1 MAIARL
7 GAFFCAR
14 LESPIGFDELFRAAV
29 TYTHAMQTRILRV
42 DPQTPDPEAIDEAAR
57 LLRCGQLVAFPTETV
72 YGLGANAL
80 DASAVAAIYT
90 AKGRPAHNP
99 LIVHVADISGAREM
113 AAHWSSQAD
122 MMARHFWP
130 GPLTIV
136 VVRAPGKLP
145 DIVTAGSP
153 TVALR
158 VPDCSI
164 ALALIRAA
172 DIPVAAPSA
181 NKSNLTSPTRAEHV
195 FKHLQGRI
203 PLILDGGP
211 ATGGIE
217 STVLDLSGVQP
228 IILRPG
234 LISREQ
240 IEAVVG
246 PVIMPNHKL
255 PASPPPDS
263 SRPLPSPGLMPRHYA
278 PRAPLTMLPHDCA
291 VTQIVEFVKAHTN
304 HRIGWLRMKDDAEPA
319 HPPVSAQV
327 IIVEMPNAPQAY
339 AAEIYEALHALDQ
352 ADIDQIFVDAPPGDD
367 PHWHAVCDRLQR
379 AAH

>member
-1 MAIARL
+1 
-7 GAFFCAR
+7 
-14 LESPIGFDELFRAAV
+14 
-29 TYTHAMQTRILRV
+29 MQTRILRV
-42 DPQTPDPEAIDEAAR
+42 DPQNPDPEAIDEAAR
-57 LLRCGQLVAFPTETV
+57 LLRSGQLVAFPTETV

-90 AKGRPAHNP
+90 AKGRPSHNP
-99 LIVHVADISGAREM
+99 LIVHVPDISEARQL
-113 AAHWSSQAD
+113 ATHWSSQAD
-122 MMARHFWP
+122 MAARHFWP

-153 TVALR
+153 TVGLR
-158 VPDCSI
+158 VPDSPI

-195 FKHLQGRI
+195 MQHLQGRI

-211 ATGGIE
+211 AKGGIE

-246 PVIMPNHKL
+246 PVIMPRHMAHGANDNSL
-255 PASPPPDS
+255 DPSQ
-263 SRPLPSPGLMPRHYA
+263 PLSSPGLMRRHYA
-278 PRAPLTMLPHDCA
+278 PHAPLTMLPSGQSLTTILDF
-291 VTQIVEFVKAHTN
+291 TKKNPT
-304 HRIGWLRMKDDAEPA
+304 HRVGWLRLNNDETPQPPPA
-319 HPPVSAQV
+319 PEQ
-327 IIVEMPNAPQAY
+327 IILVEMPDTPRAY
-339 AAEIYEALHALDQ
+339 AAKIYEALHTMDQ
-352 ADIDQIFVDAPPGDD
+352 ANLDQIFVDAPPSDD
-367 PHWHAVCDRLQR
+367 PDWHAVCDRLLR

>member
-1 MAIARL
+1 
-7 GAFFCAR
+7 
-14 LESPIGFDELFRAAV
+14 
-29 TYTHAMQTRILRV
+29 MQTRILRV
-42 DPQTPDPEAIDEAAR
+42 DPQNPDPEAIDEAAR
-57 LLRCGQLVAFPTETV
+57 LLRSGQLVAFPTETV

-90 AKGRPAHNP
+90 AKGRPANNP
-99 LIVHVADISGAREM
+99 LIVHVPDISAAREL

-122 MMARHFWP
+122 MAARHFWP

-136 VVRAPGKLP
+136 VVRASGKLP

-158 VPDCSI
+158 VPDSPI

-195 FKHLQGRI
+195 FKHLEGRI

-211 ATGGIE
+211 AKGGIE

-234 LISREQ
+234 LITREQ

-246 PVIMPNHKL
+246 PVIMPNHL
-255 PASPPPDS
+255 AHAGDESPPPDPS
-263 SRPLPSPGLMPRHYA
+263 QPLPSPGLMHRHYA
-278 PRAPLTMLPHDCA
+278 PSAPLTMLQRDQSLSA
-291 VTQIVEFVKAHTN
+291 IMGYVEKNPT
-304 HRIGWLRMKDDAEPA
+304 HRVGWLRMNMGDVL
-319 HPPVSAQV
+319 PPQFDPNQI
-327 IIVEMPNAPQAY
+327 IIVEMPDTPRVY
-339 AAEIYEALHALDQ
+339 AAKIYEMLHTLDQ
-352 ADIDQIFVDAPPGDD
+352 ANLDQIFVYAPPGDAPD
-367 PHWHAVCDRLQR
+367 WHAVCDRLHR